1 LDANDWLKVIE
12 TKLDVTSCTDDEC
25 VALAVHQLE
34 RTARSWWDNY
44 CNSHAN
50 PAHITWNEFTRVFCE
65 HHIPRQLL
73 IQKAQ
78 EFPTMTYGTMIV
90 VDYEH
95 HFTRM
100 MRYAPDDTSTVEK
113 KQFWFHRGLHHGIRQ
128 ILARS
133 IHQSLRDLV
142 NCAIAV
148 EDERLGWEGRRCEKN
163 RKAKHQSRV
172 RNIQKPK

>member
-1 LDANDWLKVIE
+1 MDANDWLKVIE
-12 TKLDVTSCTDDEC
+12 TKLDVTSYTDDEC

-50 PAHITWNEFTRVFCE
+50 PAHITWNEFTRVFRD
-65 HHIPRQLL
+65 HHIPRKLL

-78 EFPTMTYGTMIV
+78 EFPTMTYGTMTV
-90 VDYEH
+90 VEYEH
-95 HFTRM
+95 HFTRTT
-100 MRYAPDDTSTVEK
+100 RYAPDDTSTDEK
-113 KQFWFHRGLHHGIRQ
+113 KQFWFRCGLHHGIRQ

-148 EDERLGWEGRRCEKN
+148 ED
-163 RKAKHQSRV
+163 
-172 RNIQKPK
+172 